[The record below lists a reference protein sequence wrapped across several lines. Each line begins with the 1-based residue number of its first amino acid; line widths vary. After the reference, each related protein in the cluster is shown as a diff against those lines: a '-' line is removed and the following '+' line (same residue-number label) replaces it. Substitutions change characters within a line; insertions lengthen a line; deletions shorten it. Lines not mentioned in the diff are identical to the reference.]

1 MSSVPVAFAQE
12 RAQRGFEL
20 TGLAGYQLSPSFDA
34 ETEYGADLDV
44 RLGDSPTYGVIAGR
58 LLRPGVRG
66 EFAWRYSPSH
76 VETRANSG
84 ENLEFDLYVHHFHLA
99 ASYERGNQRVQGFA
113 VVGLGATIA
122 HPEESYDDSWFFS
135 FAFGLG
141 LKFRLTELLGIRAE
155 SRLTVP
161 IRFNE
166 GGMWCTNLG
175 GCVAVVT
182 DAKAIALVDFVAGP
196 VLSF

>member
-1 MSSVPVAFAQE
+1 MSSVPVAFAQ

-20 TGLAGYQLSPSFDA
+20 TGLYGYQLSPSFDA
-34 ETEYGADLDV
+34 ETEYGSDLLV
-44 RLGDSPTYGVIAGR
+44 KLGDSPTYGVVAGR

-66 EFAWRYSPSH
+66 EFSWRYQPTH
-76 VETRANSG
+76 VDVAGAG
-84 ENLEFDLYVHHFHLA
+84 EDVDFDLYMHHFNLA
-99 ASYERGNQRVQGFA
+99 VSYERGNPRVQGFA
-113 VVGLGATIA
+113 VVGLGAAVA
-122 HPEESYDDSWFFS
+122 HPEESYDDSWFIS
-135 FAFGLG
+135 FQLGLG

-155 SRLTVP
+155 SRMSVP
-161 IRFNE
+161 IRLNE

-182 DAKAIALVDFVAGP
+182 DAKAIAQFDFVAGP